1 MGHVT
6 GQNKTDCAIAR
17 AVPVPVSSAVRITP
31 CPRHDLST
39 WQVFTWKAPSAYPA
53 PGVAMVATC
62 ALPGAPGTGWINE
75 RLIAGTG
82 RKGHDADDVDGEY
95 YEY

>member
-17 AVPVPVSSAVRITP
+17 AVPVPVSSAVRGIST
-31 CPRHDLST
+31 HAMLNT
-39 WQVFTWKAPSAYPA
+39 WQVFQWKAPSAYPA

-62 ALPGAPGTGWINE
+62 ALPGTPGTGWINE
-75 RLIAGTG
+75 RLIQGTG
-82 RKGHDADDVDGEY
+82 NHGHATDDIEPEY
-95 YEY
+95 